1 MAIYTSLAPF
11 ADGDVLAPGAP
22 RAGNRYDMPFTRP
35 PVERGPRTTPRVALR
50 FSGGARGT
58 RHGPAAAVDF
68 RDRPIIARYVCFRL
82 LSSFNPSKTP
92 QDEATVDVGFLGAS
106 TLLEASSDPALSEL
120 LDVGDG
126 GAPPSLAG
134 AWDLTSDSG
143 PSGGSTTFCR
153 SAPSGRPRSRPRST
167 ASPWTWISSARPS
180 STTAASPAPRG
191 TPPARKKLIF

>member
-1 MAIYTSLAPF
+1 MAVYTSLAPF
-11 ADGDVLAPGAP
+11 ADSDVLAPGAP

-82 LSSFNPSKTP
+82 LSSFNPSKNP
-92 QDEATVDVGFLGAS
+92 PDEATVDVGFLGAS

-126 GAPPSLAG
+126 GVPPSLAG
-134 AWDLTSDSG
+134 AWDLTSERRFDDFLSE
-143 PSGGSTTFCR
+143 R
-153 SAPSGRPRSRPRST
+153 AEWE
-167 ASPWTWISSARPS
+167 AAL
-180 STTAASPAPRG
+180 TAALNGEPVDLDLVGQAIIHHGGLPGAPG
-191 TPPARKKLIF
+191 DPPGA